1 MHRRNLSTLS
11 STDIDRTTPQLQSSW
26 KNINRQESMEL
37 LLFDSETGPGI
48 FAQSNRQQMRQLLT
62 NKYLSRYNV
71 YGVIVLARNWIPAQM
86 DLLLLCLRVQHRITA
101 TIEALFP
108 GKHVF
113 EIILSQ
119 CSTSDLGFR

>member
-86 DLLLLCLRVQHRITA
+86 D
-101 TIEALFP
+101 F
-108 GKHVF
+108 
-113 EIILSQ
+113 IIIVPS
-119 CSTSDLGFR
+119 CPA